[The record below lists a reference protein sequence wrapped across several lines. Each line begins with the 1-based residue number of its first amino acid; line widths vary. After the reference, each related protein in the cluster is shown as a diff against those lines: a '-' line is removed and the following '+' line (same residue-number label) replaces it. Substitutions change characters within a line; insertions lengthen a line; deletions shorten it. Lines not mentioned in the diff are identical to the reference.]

1 MPKCSN
7 CNTGDLTNDEVCPI
21 CGNRATNVADNDDQS
36 TQDMKKKTTNNAEAA
51 LASPKRNWI
60 PIVSAI
66 FIMAGRYWI
75 ILTAGILLVL
85 IHHSAVKYW
94 WNTWFLPNSY
104 YSHGPLVPFIAA
116 FMAWSNRKRIAT
128 VKIKPTWLGLL
139 LIIPIIP
146 IFVFG
151 RWTTSSALCSI
162 SFFAFAVGA
171 MLLFTGPKMTKLM
184 LFPILY
190 LAFMVPLPAT
200 LLDEAT
206 LKIQLKS
213 TTVAA
218 YMLNLTGYDV
228 IQSGSE
234 IHGSDLPEPLVV
246 GAPCSGFRLL
256 ISLLTFTAFFVYMI
270 NDPTWKRAWDYISSP
285 TLRRVC
291 AVFVCAFGA
300 LYCGT
305 MGYLFAGKLMIVAGA
320 LAGLMFV
327 MFLPW
332 KKWLLLFLS
341 FPLSLFVNSLRI
353 TMIGYSGIWT
363 GTAEAMHKFHD
374 WSGYIG
380 LIICFAVLFGIAK
393 LIKADKFGIPDP
405 KPELSTS
412 TEGDPEPWKLVGR
425 GGRGFAVIALF
436 CILLGSNLLIRPLE
450 IHAKGFLDKDSIPK
464 SFGTWTSQDVPI
476 AKNVV
481 EMLGTADLLQRVYT
495 DSITGR
501 QVVVFIEAARDTTA
515 FHDPHSCLP
524 GSGSPITS
532 DRVINIKTGLR
543 EPAMV
548 KATLL
553 RASGDYGASL
563 VIHWYMCGKL
573 VYPNTPMVHRH
584 VRAVQIRDLLDTLT
598 HPQDRDRIR
607 KRIDRRQW
615 YWYRFS
621 TESWDESTDEE
632 VLRKFIAQFI
642 RRVKGFGE
650 Q

>member
-1 MPKCSN
+1 MSGCSN
-7 CNTGDLTNDEVCPI
+7 YNNGEFTNDDACPVCASRVTI
-21 CGNRATNVADNDDQS
+21 EADNKDQS
-36 TQDMKKKTTNNAEAA
+36 SENMKNNLAYNTETASAA
-51 LASPKRNWI
+51 LGHKLSSILSKVFVTAW
-60 PIVSAI
+60 
-66 FIMAGRYWI
+66 RYWI
-75 ILTAGILLVL
+75 ILAAGVLLVL

-116 FMAWSNRKRIAT
+116 FMVWANRKRIAAIE
-128 VKIKPTWLGLL
+128 IKPTWLGLL
-139 LIIPIIP
+139 LIVPVIP

-162 SFFAFAVGA
+162 SFFSFAVGA
-171 MLLFTGPKMTKLM
+171 MLLLTGPKMTKLM

-213 TTVAA
+213 TTVAT

-228 IQSGSE
+228 IQNGSE

-256 ISLLTFTAFFVYMI
+256 ISLLTFTAFFIYMI
-270 NDPTWKRAWDYISSP
+270 NDPTWKRAWENTSSLV
-285 TLRRVC
+285 LRRVY
-291 AVFVCAFGA
+291 AILFGAFGM
-300 LYCGT
+300 LYLGT
-305 MGYLFAGKLMIVAGA
+305 ISYLFAGKLMVVAGA
-320 LAGLMFV
+320 LAGLIFAI
-327 MFLPW
+327 FLPW

-353 TMIGYSGIWT
+353 TMIGYAGIWT
-363 GTAEAMHKFHD
+363 GTVEAMHKFHD
-374 WSGYIG
+374 WSGYLG
-380 LIICFAVLFGIAK
+380 LLICFAILFGIAR
-393 LIKADKFGIPDP
+393 LIKADKFGIPEP
-405 KPELSTS
+405 G
-412 TEGDPEPWKLVGR
+412 TEIAASPEPWKLVGK
-425 GGRGFAVIALF
+425 GGRGVALIAIF
-436 CILLGSNLLIRPLE
+436 CLLLGSNLIVRPLE
-450 IHAKGFLDKDSIPK
+450 IHAKGYLDKDKIPK

-481 EMLGTADLLQRVYT
+481 EMLSTADLLQRVYT

-501 QVVVFIEAARDTTA
+501 QVVVFVEAARDTTA

-532 DRVINIKTGLR
+532 DRVIKIKTGLT
-543 EPAMV
+543 EPAV
-548 KATLL
+548 VTATVL
-553 RASGDYGASL
+553 RASGYYGTSI
-563 VIHWYMCGKL
+563 VIHWYMSGKL
-573 VYPNTPMVHRH
+573 IYPNTPMVHRY
-584 VRAVQIRDLLDTLT
+584 VRAAQIRDLIDILM
-598 HPQDRDRIR
+598 HPQDRDKIR

-632 VLRKFIAQFI
+632 ALRKFITQFI
-642 RRVKGFGE
+642 QHTKDFGKY
-650 Q
+650 